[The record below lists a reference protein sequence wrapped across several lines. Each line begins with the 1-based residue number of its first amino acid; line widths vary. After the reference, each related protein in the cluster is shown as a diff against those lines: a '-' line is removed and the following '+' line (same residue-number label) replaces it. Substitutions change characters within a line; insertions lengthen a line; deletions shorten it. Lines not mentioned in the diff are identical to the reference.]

1 LVKRE
6 TTSEATRPVYIIEKV
21 APFAGKKFD
30 VVVTS
35 IAINLGA
42 FAGTLRVSL
51 KKADWIE
58 IEQPDPTA
66 GVGILSMDRTSGPVL
81 VTIDVDASKDP
92 ELLDAAK
99 TLALAL
105 NAEGIAATVKEKAET
120 DAANVNVI
128 HILVGPKP

>member
-1 LVKRE
+1 LL
-6 TTSEATRPVYIIEKV
+6 
-21 APFAGKKFD
+21 AGKKFD

-42 FAGTLRVSL
+42 FAASLRSSL

-58 IEQPDPTA
+58 IERPDPTA
-66 GVGILSMDRTSGPVL
+66 GVGILFMDRADGPAL

-105 NAEGIAATVKEKAET
+105 DAEGIAATVNAKDET
-120 DAANVNVI
+120 DAANVNII